1 MSQLNDDWEQIE
13 TIFDILVNA
22 KTTIYRESRPGTVK
36 VIFNTH
42 EWDYIQRC
50 LDNEHWGGEPHRL
63 F

>member
-1 MSQLNDDWEQIE
+1 MSQLNDDLKQIE

-22 KTTIYRESRPGTVK
+22 KTTIYRESRPGTVL

-50 LDNEHWGGEPHRL
+50 LDNENWGSGTEDH
-63 F
+63 